1 MHELSIALEILDI
14 VEREAVKHG
23 AAVVKQV
30 NLRIGD
36 LSGVETESLA
46 FSFEAVK
53 GEKELTREA
62 VLNIERL
69 PVRIWCNPCEREF
82 DSAGP
87 LVMCPRCESFDTKL
101 LQGEE
106 MEIEDIEID

>member
-23 AAVVKQV
+23 AAVVRQV

-36 LSGVETESLA
+36 LSGVETDSLA
-46 FSFEAVK
+46 FSFDAVK
-53 GEKELTREA
+53 GEKELTRDA
-62 VLNIERL
+62 VLSIERL
-69 PVRIWCNPCEREF
+69 PVKIWCRSCEREF
-82 DSAGP
+82 DRAGHL
-87 LVMCPRCESFDTKL
+87 LVCPRCEGFDTKL

-106 MEIEDIEID
+106 MEIADFEID

>member
-23 AAVVKQV
+23 AAVVRQV

-53 GEKELTREA
+53 GEKVMTRDA
-62 VLNIERL
+62 VLSIERL
-69 PVRIWCNPCEREF
+69 PVKIWCSSCEQEF
-82 DSAGP
+82 DKAGH
-87 LVMCPRCESFDTKL
+87 LVVCPQCESFDTQL

-106 MEIEDIEID
+106 MEIADFEID

>member
-36 LSGVETESLA
+36 LSGVETESLS
-46 FSFEAVK
+46 FSFDAVK
-53 GEKELTREA
+53 GEKELTRDT
-62 VLNIERL
+62 VLAIERL
-69 PVRIWCNPCEREF
+69 PVKIWCNPCEQEF
-82 DSAGP
+82 EKAGH
-87 LVMCPRCESFDTKL
+87 LIVCPQCESFDTKL

-106 MEIEDIEID
+106 MEIADFEID